1 MRGTQVV
8 YKVGEGRNDHHRR
21 HKPRRPPSSSR
32 LEAEGSG
39 GDDPAGACPGYDR
52 TESRMDARTRKRP
65 YRPTIADERRRRCA
79 ANNLAKSF
87 KGRQVVKD
95 VSLHLRRGEIVGLL
109 GPNGAGKTTCFYMMM
124 GLITADGG
132 RVTIDGADVTAL
144 PMYQRARLGVGYLPQ
159 ENSIFRGMSA
169 CGTTSWR
176 WPSCTEDSRAP
187 SSKELTES
195 LLEELQIAR
204 LAKQNANSLSGGE
217 RRRVE
222 IARAL
227 ASRPNFMLLDE
238 PFTGIDPLAVSDIS
252 DLVRY
257 LKGRGLGVLIT
268 DHQVRETLE
277 IVDRA
282 SIIYDGK
289 VLFEGTPA
297 EVLTNEDVRRVYLGA
312 RFNTQ

>member
-1 MRGTQVV
+1 M
-8 YKVGEGRNDHHRR
+8 
-21 HKPRRPPSSSR
+21 
-32 LEAEGSG
+32 
-39 GDDPAGACPGYDR
+39 
-52 TESRMDARTRKRP
+52 
-65 YRPTIADERRRRCA
+65 I
-79 ANNLAKSF
+79 
-87 KGRQVVKD
+87 
-95 VSLHLRRGEIVGLL
+95 
-109 GPNGAGKTTCFYMMM
+109 M

-132 RVTIDGADVTAL
+132 KVTMDGADITAL
-144 PMYQRARLGVGYLPQ
+144 PMYQRARLGAGYLPQ
-159 ENSIFRGMSA
+159 ENSIFRGMSVWDNVMA
-169 CGTTSWR
+169 VAEL
-176 WPSCTEDSRAP
+176 TEDTTAKR
-187 SSKELTES
+187 KELTAS
-195 LLEELQIAR
+195 LLEELQISR

-227 ASRPNFMLLDE
+227 ASRPHFMLLDE

-289 VLFEGTPA
+289 VLFEGTPS

-312 RFNTQ
+312 RFQ

>member
-1 MRGTQVV
+1 MDV
-8 YKVGEGRNDHHRR
+8 
-21 HKPRRPPSSSR
+21 
-32 LEAEGSG
+32 
-39 GDDPAGACPGYDR
+39 R
-52 TESRMDARTRKRP
+52 TDTA
-65 YRPTIADERRRRCA
+65 TIAYEADDRDGLR

-95 VSLHLRRGEIVGLL
+95 VSLHLKRGEIAGLL

-124 GLITADGG
+124 GLIHADAG

-159 ENSIFRGMSA
+159 ENSIFRGMSVWDNVMSVA
-169 CGTTSWR
+169 ELTESTTAKR
-176 WPSCTEDSRAP
+176 
-187 SSKELTES
+187 KELTES
-195 LLEELQIAR
+195 LLEELQISR

-227 ASRPNFMLLDE
+227 ACRPNFMLLDE
-238 PFTGIDPLAVSDIS
+238 PFTGIDPLAISDIS

-282 SIIYDGK
+282 SIIYDGT
-289 VLFEGTPA
+289 VLFEGTPSA
-297 EVLTNEDVRRVYLGA
+297 VLANEDVRRVYLGA
-312 RFNTQ
+312 RFSAQ

>member
-1 MRGTQVV
+1 M
-8 YKVGEGRNDHHRR
+8 
-21 HKPRRPPSSSR
+21 
-32 LEAEGSG
+32 
-39 GDDPAGACPGYDR
+39 
-52 TESRMDARTRKRP
+52 
-65 YRPTIADERRRRCA
+65 I
-79 ANNLAKSF
+79 
-87 KGRQVVKD
+87 
-95 VSLHLRRGEIVGLL
+95 
-109 GPNGAGKTTCFYMMM
+109 M
-124 GLITADGG
+124 GLITADSG
-132 RVTIDGADVTAL
+132 RVTMDGADVTAL

-159 ENSIFRGMSA
+159 ENSIFRGMSVWDNVMA
-169 CGTTSWR
+169 VAEL
-176 WPSCTEDSRAP
+176 TEDTNAKR
-187 SSKELTES
+187 KELTES

-289 VLFEGTPA
+289 VLFEGTPS

-312 RFNTQ
+312 RFIPPSDVKSAGYLIGREILQSCADYAILIPLVKCSSDWMVRAGRPSQPGAGAGRLEWRLRIVCS